1 MDYQLSAEE
10 TKLQENVAAYCKEK
24 IAPRAK
30 MLDGSSRDDAC
41 KNMKENI
48 KLLAEGGCLKI
59 GYSANALNMVE
70 MYLAGEEIARACPST
85 YLSSRASAFF
95 CAGAIKLFGNK
106 EQQDKYINAIL
117 NGEKVGAF
125 AYSEEQAGTDIA
137 GITTVATKEG
147 NKWILTGKKDIVV
160 NAPIA
165 DVFIVLSYSDK
176 NEGKDKGMSMFIVD
190 KSSSGM
196 SIGAPIETLGLRGC
210 PIASVSMN
218 GCAAEL
224 LGNEPGKGH
233 EELEKLLSIGTIGV
247 SALCVGI
254 GLACMEGANA
264 YAKTRMAFGK
274 RIGIFQD
281 VGFRLADMF
290 TYNDLG
296 RMLALRAAWGVNQS
310 ENNAS
315 LLSACAKLFAS
326 EAVTKIV
333 NWGMQIF
340 AGHGYISGSD
350 IERYYRDAKFGEI
363 CEGTSEMQRAFISKY
378 DLERMA

>member
-1 MDYQLSAEE
+1 MDYQLSSEE
-10 TKLQENVAAYCKEK
+10 TKLQENVAAYCRVK
-24 IAPRAK
+24 IVPRAR

-48 KLLAEGGCLKI
+48 KLLAKGGCLRI
-59 GYSANALNMVE
+59 GHSDNTLNVVD
-70 MYLAGEEIARACPST
+70 MYLAGEVIARACPST

-95 CAGAIKLFGNK
+95 CAGAINLFGSK
-106 EQQDKYINAIL
+106 GQKDKYINAIL
-117 NGEKVGAF
+117 NGEKIGAF

-137 GITTVATKEG
+137 GITTSAKKEG
-147 NKWILTGKKDIVV
+147 TKWILDGEKDIVV

-165 DVFIVLSYSDK
+165 DVFIVLAYSD
-176 NEGKDKGMSMFIVD
+176 NNVGKDKGMSMFIVD
-190 KSSSGM
+190 KSASGM
-196 SIGAPIETLGLRGC
+196 NISAPIETLGLRGC
-210 PIASVSMN
+210 PIASISMN
-218 GCAAEL
+218 GCVAEL
-224 LGNEPGKGH
+224 LGNEPGKGY
-233 EELEKLLSIGTIGV
+233 EELERLLSIGTIGIA
-247 SALCVGI
+247 ALCVGI
-254 GLACMEGANA
+254 GVACMEGANA
-264 YAKTRMAFGK
+264 YAKKRMAFGK

-281 VGFRLADMF
+281 IGFRLADMF

-296 RMLALRAAWGVNQS
+296 RMLALRAAWGINQS
-310 ENNAS
+310 ENNAP

-340 AGHGYISGSD
+340 AGHGYLSGSD